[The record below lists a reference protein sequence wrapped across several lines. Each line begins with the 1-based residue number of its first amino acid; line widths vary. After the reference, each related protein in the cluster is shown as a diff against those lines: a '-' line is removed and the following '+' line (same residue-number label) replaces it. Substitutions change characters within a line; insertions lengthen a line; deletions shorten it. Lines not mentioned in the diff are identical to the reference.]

1 MNPCVIRNLPAS
13 IDADVERI
21 VAAHSAA
28 DHEAFSRGLLDVL
41 GSSEVVRILDESP
54 SSGPGT
60 LRDVLRACI
69 LLAKTDSSLAWIVG
83 VSNSAWSMRG
93 NFRALDRAASASLE
107 RNKLV
112 AMVLGRPGAL
122 KRSADG
128 QQWLLNGEWKYAS
141 GSRYA
146 SYFFCLAAV
155 EGSQGRD
162 VRVVAVPAGELQV
175 AAPWQSTGLRGTQ
188 SVTVRASD
196 VAIPDA
202 NLESYGRILSG
213 ESRAAARKRAS
224 YSALFTGV
232 LMNCLL
238 GAMLGAAEG
247 GLEIVASVADK
258 RPVLGSTY
266 TQMSASGAIRAEIG
280 RLRSSL
286 DLYKRAAEYNADVI
300 DRAARDPGVS
310 LTAQDRVDIR
320 GRATQI
326 MRGCVDV
333 VQDLLWIYGSSGLD
347 MGEPLERIWRD
358 VNVGAR
364 HGGFSRLVPEEAV
377 ALSFLG
383 RDPSE
388 LTHMF

>member
-1 MNPCVIRNLPAS
+1 MSVEPIRNLHAN
-13 IDADVERI
+13 IDAELERI

-28 DHEAFSRGLLDVL
+28 DRETLSRGLLDVL
-41 GSSEVVRILDESP
+41 GSSDVVRILDESP
-54 SSGPGT
+54 ASGPGT

-69 LLAKTDSSLAWIVG
+69 LLGKTDASLAWVVG
-83 VSNSAWSMRG
+83 VANSAWSMRG
-93 NFRALDRAASASLE
+93 NFRALDRTASASLE

-122 KRSADG
+122 QRSADG
-128 QQWLLNGEWKYAS
+128 QHWLLSGEWKYAS
-141 GSRYA
+141 GLTYA

-155 EGSQGRD
+155 EGSAGRD
-162 VRVVAVPAGELQV
+162 VRVVAVPTGEMQV
-175 AAPWQSTGLRGTQ
+175 AAPWRSTGLRGTQ
-188 SVTVRASD
+188 SVAVSASNL
-196 VAIPDA
+196 AIPDTSV
-202 NLESYGRILSG
+202 ESYGRILSG
-213 ESRAAARKRAS
+213 EGGAGARKRAS
-224 YSALFTGV
+224 YASLFTGV

-238 GAMLGAAEG
+238 GAILGAAEG
-247 GLEIVASVADK
+247 GLEIVAGVADK

-266 TQMSASGAIRAEIG
+266 PQLSDSGAIRAELG
-280 RLRSSL
+280 RLRSTL

-310 LTAQDRVDIR
+310 LTDQDRVDIR

-347 MGEPLERIWRD
+347 VGDPLERIWRD

-377 ALSFLG
+377 ALAFLG
-383 RDPSE
+383 RNPRD